1 MRKYLVVLAVLVVS
15 TGLAC
20 SKGTPSATSGSS
32 PAAASVAGDGG
43 AAAACPDLSADNP
56 FVITIRN
63 TAFEPSCFT
72 AAGSSSITIVN
83 MDPVDHT
90 FTIDGTQI
98 DVTIA
103 AGETFNG
110 ESAGLKPGE
119 YTFHCSFH
127 SSMTGTVTVV

>member
-1 MRKYLVVLAVLVVS
+1 MRKYLVVLVVLVVS
-15 TGLAC
+15 TGFAC
-20 SKGTPSATSGSS
+20 SKSTPSATSGSS
-32 PAAASVAGDGG
+32 PAASVAGGG
-43 AAAACPDLSADNP
+43 ETAAACPDLSADNP
-56 FVITIRN
+56 FVITIQN
-63 TAFEPSCFT
+63 MTFEPSCFT

-83 MDPVDHT
+83 MDSVDHT

-119 YTFHCSFH
+119 YTFHCKIH
-127 SSMTGTVTVV
+127 PSMTGTVTVV